1 MTWYQ
6 EGTMSV
12 TQNSTSVAGVS
23 TRWVSNVRTGEAL
36 LAPDGRFYEVTAIA
50 SDKAMTI
57 APAYKGATAAA
68 QVYAIVPIQGY
79 VKRLADQAARILN
92 GITLGL
98 DEKADK
104 AELPAAV
111 RAALLDGIAFDVAT
125 AVVADDN
132 VLQALGKLQAQA
144 SNKVDKVAGKG
155 LSSNDFTNTERVKLA
170 NIAEQATRNASD
182 AALRDRATH
191 TGAQA
196 IGTVS
201 GLQAE
206 LDAKE
211 TPAGALAQIRSYGA
225 GVNAAPYTLNLETHR
240 IGGRFTADAATSTAS
255 GLPLPLQHT
264 IDYLPGVNAQ
274 TGLMEAS
281 ALTGNATNGG
291 RKWMRKLN
299 GGVWQSWI
307 EIQTVDGSLLQM
319 QGVGIGATTAPIT
332 TTPNSLIAGGAYRMG
347 VAVSA
352 EAGLPLAVGHTVL
365 NLPGDGTNGAHQFL
379 SPITSVTANRDRLWH
394 RQQLTA
400 NWSAPKE
407 FAYLES
413 TFPNVKLG
421 NVASADANTLDYY
434 EEGVFTPTLF
444 GMTTAGTVTYLAGI
458 GGNYTRIGNR
468 VFWDAWVAATAI
480 AGMQGVVRMGGLPYI
495 VRNSPRNRGAVTLSQ
510 VAALASTDIL
520 QLSAFHFNNTASVEF
535 LKRSTG
541 QTSFSGLQASDI
553 TNASQFYLSGQY
565 EVNQ

>member
-1 MTWYQ
+1 MA
-6 EGTMSV
+6 EKRPLIV
-12 TQNSTSVAGVS
+12 D
-23 TRWVSNVRTGEAL
+23 
-36 LAPDGRFYEVTAIA
+36 P
-50 SDKAMTI
+50 
-57 APAYKGATAAA
+57 GAT
-68 QVYAIVPIQGY
+68 P
-79 VKRLADQAARILN
+79 
-92 GITLGL
+92 
-98 DEKADK
+98 
-104 AELPAAV
+104 AV
-111 RAALLDGIAFDVAT
+111 REMVDTDSIPAVLLGRALAVALT
-125 AVVADDN
+125 GFEVSSPDVVAATDN
-132 VLQALGKLQAQA
+132 LLQAIGKLQAQS
-144 SNKVDKVAGKG
+144 SNKVNKDGSKV
-155 LSSNDFTNTERVKLA
+155 LSDNNFTNAERVKLA
-170 NIAEQATRNASD
+170 NIAEQATENASD
-182 AALRDRATH
+182 AALRDRTTH
-191 TGAQA
+191 TGIQA
-196 IGTVS
+196 IGTVD
-201 GLQAE
+201 GLQVA

-379 SPITSVTANRDRLWH
+379 APITSVTANRDRMWH
-394 RQQLTA
+394 RQQLST

-407 FAYLES
+407 FAFLES
-413 TFPNVKLG
+413 TFPNLKIG
-421 NVASADANTLDYY
+421 NVASADANTIDYF
-434 EEGVFTPTLF
+434 EKKGGFTPTLR
-444 GMTTAGTVTYLAGI
+444 GATVAGGFTYGLQTGRYLRLADR
-458 GGNYTRIGNR
+458 YLWSVVLRITGH
-468 VFWDAWVAATAI
+468 DGAATGALQI
-480 AGMQGVVRMGGLPYI
+480 AGMPFVAINNAAAGSGISTGYFTGLAAASNI
-495 VRNSPRNRGAVTLSQ
+495 VGISGIHSQNTSHVTLYKNVSTGGASQ
-510 VAALASTDIL
+510 SLALADI
-520 QLSAFHFNNTASVEF
+520 
-535 LKRSTG
+535 G
-541 QTSFSGLQASDI
+541 QTFEIRASGFCELP
-553 TNASQFYLSGQY
+553 
-565 EVNQ
+565 